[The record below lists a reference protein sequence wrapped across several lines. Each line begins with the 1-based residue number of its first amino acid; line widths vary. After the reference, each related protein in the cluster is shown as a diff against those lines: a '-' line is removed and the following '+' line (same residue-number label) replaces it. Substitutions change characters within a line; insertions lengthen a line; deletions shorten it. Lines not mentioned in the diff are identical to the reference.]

1 MGGNSKLNQV
11 MHTWTVWFR
20 LVMESGPVALLTIC
34 VLFLSACSTPP
45 KSSDEPEPG
54 AIVKLNLIAVPVG
67 LNLDNRPGPD
77 GFSVKVY
84 ANDTLHAKGI
94 PIRDG
99 LLEILAF
106 DGSFFGRTNMP
117 PTLRTWKFPATD
129 LAPYRFKSTIGIGY
143 EFTLLWGTNKP
154 SRTLISVAARYF
166 APNGRV
172 VTARASSVSV
182 LDK

>member
-1 MGGNSKLNQV
+1 

-154 SRTLISVAARYF
+154 SRTLMSVAARYI
-166 APNGRV
+166 AANGRV